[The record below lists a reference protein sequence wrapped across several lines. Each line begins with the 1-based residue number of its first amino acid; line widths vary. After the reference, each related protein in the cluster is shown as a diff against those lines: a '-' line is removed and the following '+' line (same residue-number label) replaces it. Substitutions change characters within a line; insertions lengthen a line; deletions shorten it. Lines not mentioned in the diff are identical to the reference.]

1 MSHWTD
7 GPEISSG
14 ASFAA
19 RLRLCRMPLG
29 QAVESTGGADDVLDA
44 TRRLH
49 AARRVLDA
57 SSDPASPSPPKD
69 LARELLQMEQRLV
82 RLAQHLIPRGG
93 EVDRL
98 VTQTHPSVDSGQ
110 DAVAMAMLQ
119 RGRGYFDEWRLLLLE
134 EQSPARQLVEFA
146 ASPYVDML
154 ERHHPRLGLLLDE
167 EGVLLRLLNPHHVRE
182 GVPPP
187 APGTRLEPLDTGD
200 LRQVAWESLAPMPW
214 VPLGRGLLLVQE
226 EMVAGPLPQPSR

>member
-1 MSHWTD
+1 MSQCTD
-7 GPEISSG
+7 GPETSSG

-29 QAVESTGGADDVLDA
+29 QAMESTGGADDVLDA

-49 AARRVLDA
+49 AARRLMNLSA
-57 SSDPASPSPPKD
+57 QAALPPPTVGLAQE
-69 LARELLQMEQRLV
+69 LARMEQRLV
-82 RLAQHLIPRGG
+82 RLTRHLLPGSG
-93 EVDRL
+93 EGNGL
-98 VTQTHPSVDSGQ
+98 VSQAHASMDSGQ
-110 DAVAMAMLQ
+110 DAMAVAMLH

-167 EGVLLRLLNPHHVRE
+167 DGVLLRLLNPHRVKD
-182 GVPPP
+182 GLPLP
-187 APGTRLEPLDTGD
+187 APGTRLDSLETGEH
-200 LRQVAWESLAPMPW
+200 RQVAWESLTPMPW
-214 VPLGRGLLLVQE
+214 ISLGRGLLLVQE
-226 EMVAGPLPQPSR
+226 ERPADPLP